1 MTKKEIKKN
10 ANITKES
17 RACKG
22 YANPYNVEIW
32 NSFNPELQL
41 KNTESAIKNKLIKY
55 LLFRLRGLKLVTTL
69 VLEFKKIE
77 SDDATKYSTFYL
89 STKAETIINDTN
101 IGDVSESIYSA
112 LISNILKSLGK
123 GLGYIFYLVVLF
135 QSGTL

>member
-1 MTKKEIKKN
+1 MKPQNLRKNLTKKKIKKN

-22 YANPYNVEIW
+22 YTNTYNVEIW
-32 NSFNPELQL
+32 NSFNLELQL
-41 KNTESAIKNKLIKY
+41 KNTQFAMKNKLIKD
-55 LLFRLRGLKLVTTL
+55 LLFGLRGLKLVAIL

-89 STKAETIINDTN
+89 SSKAETVINDTN

-112 LISNILKSLGK
+112 IISNILKSLGK
-123 GLGYIFYLVVLF
+123 G
-135 QSGTL
+135 SE

>member
-1 MTKKEIKKN
+1 MKPQNLRKNLTKKEIKKN
-10 ANITKES
+10 ANITKEC

-123 GLGYIFYLVVLF
+123 GLG
-135 QSGTL
+135 